1 MQAGQSKLSKDCVR
15 RQIKCKYS
23 IVNSLFMSMSMF
35 SNELEQG
42 WKRRNDDYQEL
53 VLQYETL

>member
-1 MQAGQSKLSKDCVR
+1 MQSDQSKLSKDFLR

-42 WKRRNDDYQEL
+42 WKRRNDHYQEL
-53 VLQYETL
+53 VLQYKTL